1 MKELLAYVAEKNM
14 WRNMSKQN
22 LLVITNDKDRKDIAD
37 MIDCD
42 LSPENL
48 CCDGEAGLTYVIKRG
63 AMLRK
68 AAAQLKKMDPSVT
81 FSEV

>member
-1 MKELLAYVAEKNM
+1 MKDLATYVLQKNM
-14 WRNMSKQN
+14 WRNTSKHN
-22 LLVITNDKDRKDIAD
+22 LLVLTNTQDRKTIAE

-48 CCDGEAGLTYVIKRG
+48 CCDGEAPLSYVRRQG
-63 AMLRK
+63 AFLRK
-68 AAAQLKKMDPSVT
+68 CAAQLKKMDPSIT